1 MTDLFFRKATR
12 ADLLAIVAML
22 ADDSLGAAREDF
34 SDPLPAVYLEAFAA
48 LDRDPNQLLAVVEAG
63 GRIVGTLQLSFI
75 PGLSRR
81 GAWRGLIE
89 SVRIASGFRGQR
101 LGEQMIRWAVEQ
113 CRERGCKLVQLT
125 TDKSRVDAHRFYDR
139 LGFAASHIGYKL
151 DLA

>member
-63 GRIVGTLQLSFI
+63 GGSSAR
-75 PGLSRR
+75 
-81 GAWRGLIE
+81 
-89 SVRIASGFRGQR
+89 
-101 LGEQMIRWAVEQ
+101 
-113 CRERGCKLVQLT
+113 CN
-125 TDKSRVDAHRFYDR
+125 
-139 LGFAASHIGYKL
+139 
-151 DLA
+151 